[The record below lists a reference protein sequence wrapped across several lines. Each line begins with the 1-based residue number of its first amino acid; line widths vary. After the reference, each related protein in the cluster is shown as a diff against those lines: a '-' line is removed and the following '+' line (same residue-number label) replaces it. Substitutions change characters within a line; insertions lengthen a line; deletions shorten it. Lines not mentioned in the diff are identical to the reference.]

1 VGGRAVIVLC
11 DQNFPAV
18 LPSAGGKCVAIM
30 RIEHRYLQELVEL
43 IERVAP
49 PPRIPAGTIFMLGSL
64 THLQREGLQ
73 SYSASGV
80 KFGHRLG
87 SSFPETET
95 VLFIPPPLGNCSN
108 PELVRSILDGSHW
121 LSNMTGYP
129 VKDAMKVISKVIGES
144 VGGGVGGVCLP

>member
-1 VGGRAVIVLC
+1 
-11 DQNFPAV
+11 
-18 LPSAGGKCVAIM
+18 M
-30 RIEHRYLQELVEL
+30 RIEHGTLQELVEL
-43 IERVAP
+43 IEKVA
-49 PPRIPAGTIFMLGSL
+49 PPRIPAGTIFLIGSL

-80 KFGHRLG
+80 KFCNRLG
-87 SSFPETET
+87 CSFPETES
-95 VLFIPPPLGNCSN
+95 VLFIPPPLGGCSN

-144 VGGGVGGVCLP
+144 VGGVGIVCPP